1 MFRFE
6 NIPGKASGKTIGADK
21 RRKAGSDEEDDDGG
35 GNKKKG

>member
-6 NIPGKASGKTIGADK
+6 NIPVKASGKSIGADK
-21 RRKAGSDEEDDDGG
+21 RRKAGSEEEDDDDS